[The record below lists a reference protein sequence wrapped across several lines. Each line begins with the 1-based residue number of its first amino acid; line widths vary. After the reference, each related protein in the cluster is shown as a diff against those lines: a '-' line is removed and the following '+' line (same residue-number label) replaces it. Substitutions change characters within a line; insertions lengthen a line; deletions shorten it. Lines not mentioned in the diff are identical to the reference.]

1 MGRWV
6 IMGLIGFFVG
16 MIGFLLHDLIEEIA
30 HLKWHL
36 TRQFIDASIV
46 CLGLLLIRPNKKNM
60 CGSGYPTYPNFYP

>member
-1 MGRWV
+1 MLLFFRYNLGRWV

-36 TRQFIDASIV
+36 TRQFIDV
-46 CLGLLLIRPNKKNM
+46 CIDWVYKQI
-60 CGSGYPTYPNFYP
+60 T

>member
-36 TRQFIDASIV
+36 TRQFINVSSV
-46 CLGLLLIRPNKKNM
+46 CLRSVLLDTSTACPKSVFL
-60 CGSGYPTYPNFYP
+60 